1 MATLEIVEYPHPIL
15 LQRAR
20 DVLPEETN
28 DALRTKLADMAETM
42 YAAPGVG
49 LAAPQVADSRRFIVI
64 DPGEGDER
72 GVALYKMINPRIA
85 EHTDRTIDWL
95 ETCLSVPDLE
105 VKVRRYYGVR
115 VEWLDEHGVARSEWF
130 EEFPAIIVQHELD
143 HLEGAVL
150 ADRASAFKRTRWL
163 ARRAKQRSS

>member
-15 LQRAR
+15 LQPAR
-20 DVLPEETN
+20 DVLPEEIN

-42 YAAPGVG
+42 YAAPGVW

-105 VKVRRYYGVR
+105 VKVRRHFRVR
-115 VEWLDEHGVARSEWF
+115 VEWLDERGVARSEWF

-143 HLEGAVL
+143 HLEGTVL